1 MVEGKTDGAQGDGVQ
16 VLEQALEEEGGR
28 LARGFRTLI
37 CLSHCPSAPA
47 KEAELTSVGL
57 LVVAE
62 EVVVVVEVEA
72 GLVTLVRRI
81 SQIPMVLMSPNTSK
95 LVLQS
100 QSLESHAG
108 PSQLLSKSSLTI

>member
-1 MVEGKTDGAQGDGVQ
+1 MSAKQPSYGSILC
-16 VLEQALEEEGGR
+16 VLVL
-28 LARGFRTLI
+28 
-37 CLSHCPSAPA
+37 
-47 KEAELTSVGL
+47 AELLASQKLDWEKARLETSVL
-57 LVVAE
+57 RI
-62 EVVVVVEVEA
+62 VVVDEVEA
-72 GLVTLVRRI
+72 GLATLVRRI